1 MSREEIEQ
9 LWDECRDGTLSGED
23 RRRFDEC
30 MLDDRE
36 MASMWGAESRW
47 LSQLATTPVKADRAD
62 EPSFTDVVLDQW
74 EQERKRTLTRRMR
87 WRSGVFAGGWAALLA
102 IAATIMW
109 INLPGAIEQAPSSRS
124 VARRQASFPI
134 MPTEPVSVLIDDL
147 TNQFDAAPGALYDAI
162 ESGPQIFSIR
172 NALNV
177 LAYQPPREGFY
188 SDFDRYS
195 FDEQHY
201 APPVLLRG
209 AEQR

>member
-36 MASMWGAESRW
+36 MASLWGAESRW

-62 EPSFTDVVLDQW
+62 GPSFTDVVLDQW
-74 EQERKRTLTRRMR
+74 EQQRNRTITRQMR
-87 WRSGVFAGGWAALLA
+87 WRSAVFAGGWAALLA

-109 INLPGAIEQAPSSRS
+109 INLPGSTEQASSQHITS
-124 VARRQASFPI
+124 RRHAAYPI
-134 MPTEPVSVLIDDL
+134 MPTEAVSVLINDL
-147 TNQFDAAPGALYDAI
+147 NNQFDAAPGALYDAI

-172 NALNV
+172 NALDA
-177 LAYQPPREGFY
+177 LAYQPARENFY
-188 SDFDRYS
+188 PDYDRFS
-195 FDEQHY
+195 MDEQYY

-209 AEQR
+209 PEQR